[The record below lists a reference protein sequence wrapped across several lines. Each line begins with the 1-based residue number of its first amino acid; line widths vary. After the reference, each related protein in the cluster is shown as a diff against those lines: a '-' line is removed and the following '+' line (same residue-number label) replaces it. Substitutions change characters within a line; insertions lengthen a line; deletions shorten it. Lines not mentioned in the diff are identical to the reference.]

1 MTKETAGKKLSKPS
15 IYFIT
20 LLTASL
26 ISLFIYIINPFEN
39 GKFSSESATKIYF
52 TDHISDIYKELIG
65 EFNKSNKGKI
75 EVIPVHL
82 PFEKFTTNERK
93 EILSRY
99 LRSNDMVDIVS
110 IDQIWVPRFAKW
122 AQPLDTYFRDYLK
135 DSLLS
140 IALKSCYYK
149 EHLVAIPIHIDIAMM
164 YYRKDLINQL
174 PDHVSLTKKLKES
187 ISWEEFIQLGK
198 KYNSKIPFYIFQ
210 ADDYEGLVC
219 SFLEILQGQGKNLY
233 ENGRL
238 QLNSPEAYKALQMLV
253 DLVNKHKISPP
264 VVSTFRENSS
274 NNYFIKNN
282 GIFLRGWPSFLKEF
296 EKDSL
301 HKGIVENLEIAALP
315 HFKNKKP
322 IYVLGGWD
330 FMVSKYSNHKKEA
343 VKFIKF
349 MISRQ
354 TQKRIFEARQTLPV
368 NEGIYKEE
376 NYLAENKNLAFA
388 YQLLN
393 NGFCRPFI
401 EDYTKVSDIISYYLY
416 LAIKK
421 QISAEDALKKASE
434 KIYLGQVLI
443 R

>member
-1 MTKETAGKKLSKPS
+1 MTKETSGKKLSKPS

-26 ISLFIYIINPFEN
+26 ISLFIYIFNPFDD
-39 GKFSSESATKIYF
+39 GVFPGESATKIYF
-52 TDHISDIYKELIG
+52 ADHISDIHKKLIA
-65 EFNKSNKGKI
+65 EFNVSHKGKI
-75 EVIPVHL
+75 EVVPVHL

-122 AQPLDTYFRDYLK
+122 AEPLDSYFRDYVK
-135 DSLLS
+135 DSLLT

-149 EHLVAIPIHIDIAMM
+149 DNLVAIPSHIDVAMM
-164 YYRKDLINQL
+164 YYRKDLVNQL
-174 PDHVSLTKKLKES
+174 PDHEVLTKKLKKS

-198 KYNSKIPFYIFQ
+198 KYDRNPFYIFQ

-219 SFLEILQGQGKNLY
+219 GFLEILKGQGKSLY
-233 ENGRL
+233 EDGQL
-238 QLNSPEAYKALQMLV
+238 QLNSPEANKALQMLV
-253 DLVNKHKISPP
+253 DLVNRYKIAPP

-274 NNYFIKNN
+274 NDYFLKNN

-301 HKGIVENLEIAALP
+301 HRDIVTNLEIAALP
-315 HFKNKKP
+315 HFKGKNP
-322 IYVLGGWD
+322 VYVLGGWN

-349 MISRQ
+349 LISKQ
-354 TQKRIFEARQTLPV
+354 AQKRIYEARQTLPV
-368 NEGIYKEE
+368 NAGIYTDEC
-376 NYLAENKNLAFA
+376 YLTANKNLAFA

-393 NGFCRPFI
+393 NGFHRPFI

-421 QISAEDALKKASE
+421 QISVGDALKKASE
-434 KIYLGQVLI
+434 KIYLGHVLI